1 MLDRHIYGVLFEE
14 HDRARGRHRRHGYP
28 VPTGSIVGV
37 YSYRDDLML
46 HPRTAPRGGGFP
58 GDWEQLNCDIKLDS
72 AFRREVSVREPV
84 EDFTE
89 LEVELR
95 RVFGKP
101 KCPLRDDPTHG
112 VRYPLVLLVP
122 TVHCGVVGWR
132 PHSRPGHSLGYIPA
146 FSDQCHLL
154 TTEFDMTQFDA
165 LGEAPTLGK
174 LGQLV
179 AEHADE
185 LNETFSSAKPCRVD
199 QLSMHNRIRALTGFG
214 ILAPALVPR
223 LGIAEPRNPIPP
235 WRTPRW
241 GFRLPT
247 SHRGRRL

>member
-1 MLDRHIYGVLFEE
+1 MLDRHIYGVLFQE

-28 VPTGSIVGV
+28 TPTGSIVGV
-37 YSYRDDLML
+37 YSYQKNLML
-46 HPRTAPRGGGFP
+46 RPCMVSRGGAYY
-58 GDWEQLNCDIKLDS
+58 DWERFDEDLRLDS
-72 AFRREVSVREPV
+72 ALRRKVGVREPV
-84 EDFTE
+84 EDFAE
-89 LEVELR
+89 LHAELR
-95 RVFGKP
+95 QVFGKP

-185 LNETFSSAKPCRVD
+185 LNETFPSVKPCRID
-199 QLSMHNRIRALTGFG
+199 QLSVHDRIRALTGFG
-214 ILAPALVPR
+214 PLAQALVLR
-223 LGIAEPRNPIPP
+223 FGIAEPRNPIPP
-235 WRTPRW
+235 RRTPRW
-241 GFRLPT
+241 GFRPPT

>member
-1 MLDRHIYGVLFEE
+1 MLRPCMVRHE
-14 HDRARGRHRRHGYP
+14 
-28 VPTGSIVGV
+28 SN
-37 YSYRDDLML
+37 
-46 HPRTAPRGGGFP
+46 
-58 GDWEQLNCDIKLDS
+58 DWEPLKHELILSSVFQRK
-72 AFRREVSVREPV
+72 AGVREPV
-84 EDFTE
+84 EDFAE
-89 LEVELR
+89 LHAELR
-95 RVFGKP
+95 QAFGKP

-146 FSDQCHLL
+146 FSNQCHLL

-179 AEHADE
+179 VEHADE
-185 LNETFSSAKPCRVD
+185 LNETFPSAKPCRID
-199 QLSMHNRIRALTGFG
+199 QLSMHDRIRALTGFG
-214 ILAPALVPR
+214 ILTPALVPR

-235 WRTPRW
+235 PRAPRW
-241 GFRLPT
+241 GFRPPT